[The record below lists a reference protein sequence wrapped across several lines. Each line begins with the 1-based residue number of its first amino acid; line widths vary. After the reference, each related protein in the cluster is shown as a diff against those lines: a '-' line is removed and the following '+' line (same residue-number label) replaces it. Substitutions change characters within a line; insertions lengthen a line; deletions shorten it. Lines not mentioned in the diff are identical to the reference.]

1 MLGSISQKQLD
12 IIHQLLALDATIG
25 ARAFL
30 QKTNI
35 IARHAGEAL
44 FNAKIW
50 PQKHNNIF
58 WNHTEDRTCY
68 MYTTPVKIEG
78 KLYFVLP
85 GIKDLTTDSP
95 ILPCHHDIIAYFRS
109 ENEKLKWIY
118 NYQKHAQQWSTVNGK
133 ATVIEVPVEVAW
145 TKQWEL
151 FTFHANELFH
161 DEELGLQS
169 AIGIIQSKFWEISQ
183 IQRSLNHLVNYT
195 ATTSIDPAL
204 FHRVYTATT
213 NTFLELGH
221 SLQNLGGGLLNGFY
235 QALINIALT
244 PWFPF
249 ANYA

>member
-1 MLGSISQKQLD
+1 MVSFSV
-12 IIHQLLALDATIG
+12 
-25 ARAFL
+25 
-30 QKTNI
+30 
-35 IARHAGEAL
+35 E
-44 FNAKIW
+44 
-50 PQKHNNIF
+50 
-58 WNHTEDRTCY
+58 C
-68 MYTTPVKIEG
+68 
-78 KLYFVLP
+78 
-85 GIKDLTTDSP
+85 
-95 ILPCHHDIIAYFRS
+95 IIAYFRS
-109 ENEKLKWIY
+109 ENEKLKRIY

-169 AIGIIQSKFWEISQ
+169 AIGIIQSKFREISQ

-213 NTFLELGH
+213 NTFSELGH

-235 QALINIALT
+235 QALINIAVTIALILGGIIILGIIILYCKYKAFQKIQPCRISRKKHRNKGKTTTTNDGQDTAESIELDELT
-244 PWFPF
+244 PSGSRPTNGHHDKMPEAMVVKLAKRQKTKPIEWDDH
-249 ANYA
+249 